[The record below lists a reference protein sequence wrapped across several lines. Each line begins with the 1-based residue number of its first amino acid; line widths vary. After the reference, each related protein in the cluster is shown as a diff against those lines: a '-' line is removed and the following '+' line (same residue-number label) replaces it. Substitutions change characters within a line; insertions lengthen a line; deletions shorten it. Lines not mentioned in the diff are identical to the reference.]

1 MRARLGVGLLPAV
14 RGLLLFCCA
23 APSVAL
29 CCKFVYDRR
38 RLSETLVFILAPL
51 NLVPLL
57 LAWSTAAFRDLGAA
71 GLLAAGLHIVLATQA
86 KSEGLQYI

>member
-1 MRARLGVGLLPAV
+1 MRGA
-14 RGLLLFCCA
+14 LLFCCA

-38 RLSETLVFILAPL
+38 RVSETLFFVLAPL

-71 GLLAAGLHIVLATQA
+71 GLLAAALHMVLATRA
-86 KSEGLQYI
+86 KSEGLKYI

>member
-38 RLSETLVFILAPL
+38 RLSETLVFVLAPL

-57 LAWSTAAFRDLGAA
+57 LAWPTAAFRDLGAA
-71 GLLAAGLHIVLATQA
+71 GLLAAGLHIVLATRA
-86 KSEGLQYI
+86 KSEGLKYI

>member
-1 MRARLGVGLLPAV
+1 MPYEYEAVGWSSVKARESSSS
-14 RGLLLFCCA
+14 
-23 APSVAL
+23 PSVAL
-29 CCKFVYDRR
+29 CCKFAYDRR

-86 KSEGLQYI
+86 KSEGLKHI